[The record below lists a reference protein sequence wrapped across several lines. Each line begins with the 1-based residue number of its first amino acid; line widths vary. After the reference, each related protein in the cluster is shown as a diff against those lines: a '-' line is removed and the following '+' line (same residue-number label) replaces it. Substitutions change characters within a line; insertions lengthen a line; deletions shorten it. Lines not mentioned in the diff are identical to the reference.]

1 MRNRWLPVGV
11 LLTVGAGTADA
22 QSGVAA
28 RCTAQQVEVQDV
40 CQKAVDLFNYM
51 APQLGAAIAGGN
63 ATLGQASVLGGLGHF
78 SLGLRVNAVLGAVPD
93 FDDNTTDDIS
103 AAGAM
108 RSRIATMDAP
118 IPMPVVDAAIGL
130 FEGFPVGLTHVGGI
144 DALVSAFYV
153 PKYDDESVTLDTPD
167 GSLKFGYGA
176 RLGLLRE
183 AGAVPAVSLTYLV
196 RELPSLSLT
205 GVVDE
210 ENAASA
216 GLQDFK
222 LKTTSTRIVI
232 GKHLG
237 FLGIALGAGQDTY
250 ETTAQVLA
258 QLGAAQASP
267 FGFAQKITRTNIFA
281 DVNFKIIQLEIGQV
295 SGGDAIGTYN
305 TFEPTK
311 AGESYTYGSV
321 GFRIGF

>member
-11 LLTVGAGTADA
+11 LLTVGAGAAHA

-28 RCTAQQVEVQDV
+28 RCSAQQVEVQDV

-51 APQLGAAIAGGN
+51 APQLGTAIAGGN

-78 SLGLRVNAVLGAVPD
+78 SIGLRVNAVLGAVPD
-93 FDDNTTDDIS
+93 FESNTQDDIS
-103 AAGAM
+103 TTGAV
-108 RSRIATMDAP
+108 RSQIATMDAP
-118 IPMPVVDAAIGL
+118 IPMPVVDAAVGL
-130 FEGFPVGLTHVGGI
+130 FKGFPVGLTHVGGV

-153 PKYDDESVTLDTPD
+153 PKYDDDGVTLDTPD

-196 RELPSLSLT
+196 RELPTLSIT
-205 GVVDE
+205 GLVDE

-216 GLQDFK
+216 GLREFN
-222 LKTTSTRIVI
+222 LKTTSTRIVV
-232 GKHLG
+232 GKHFG
-237 FLGIALGAGQDTY
+237 FLGLAVGAGQDTY
-250 ETTAQVLA
+250 ETGAQVLA
-258 QLGAAQASP
+258 KLGAAEASP
-267 FGFAQKITRTNIFA
+267 FGFEQKLTRTNIFA

-305 TFEPTK
+305 SFSPSA